1 MLKQTFIELLSKYTT
16 DKGLITDLWNEIEKN
31 YSKKNRFYH
40 SLTHLENLLQLVNEI
55 KELIGEHD
63 ILLFTL
69 FYHDLIYD
77 SLKLDNEK
85 QSSEIAEKR
94 LKQLSIPS
102 DKIEKCKAQI
112 LATKSH
118 DLSSDEDTNYFTD
131 ADLSILGQ
139 SWEVYSKYS
148 QNVRKEYSI
157 YPDFVY
163 NSGRK
168 KVLKHFLSMDKIFKT
183 DYFYDKFEQQARVN
197 LKKELNQ

>member
-16 DKGLITDLWNEIEKN
+16 DKDLITDLWNEIEKN